1 MALSFGLKT
10 AADWLHKT
18 VARSQF
24 ASGNISG
31 TENPPETQSSI
42 AGAETVVTENEFQT
56 LTPIVDPDKEGYQP
70 YFKALDYALSR
81 DDVKNIAIT
90 GPYGAGKSS
99 VILSYLKKIEGRKRL
114 WHRLKYWLRFTSLK
128 PADEH
133 VTISL
138 ANFETDETL
147 KSSESLS
154 KEQSIEYSIL
164 QQILY
169 KVDKGT
175 LPDSRVERIHTRSV
189 GQILTTSCLLFF
201 VLALAIVVTTLL
213 FPQKIVS
220 TFSLSSEV
228 SHFIAIHPVWRW
240 GCIGSLSFI
249 ICWYLLSR
257 FYRIGFFDRKIAL
270 DKINLLKAEIAAEK
284 QNTASLL
291 NLYIDEIV
299 YFFLKTK
306 YRVVVFEDL
315 DRLNNGHIFIKLR
328 EINQVVNNSS
338 LLEKKPIKFIFAVR
352 EDLLKDAES
361 QTKFFDFIVPI
372 IPAVDSENAYDI
384 LSDKVINFNAA
395 DKEHFFKKISLYLT
409 DMRVMNNVI
418 NEFNIFKK
426 LITGEISDV
435 KLFSLIMYKNLC
447 TKDFTLLDNQAGFL
461 YRVVNAYSKRTLH
474 EVYFKDLEISI
485 SQQKEKLEKAQEE
498 LQTSSL
504 NLRAEIL
511 RRYLPEQI
519 EANTVFYISHNKHGQ
534 IGSSWS
540 FIELCENESLFCD
553 FLNRELP
560 SGTAISHAR
569 NGYHYHDAFPISRDK
584 RSESLREYNKRSPVI
599 LDKNQKTIEQLSK
612 SILNTQRVL
621 SQRKGI
627 SLHDLCEKITL
638 TKLREWLLKVPS
650 ADDGLS
656 KNTAKASAINFNV
669 ELLFFMLSNGYIEQD
684 YMQYR
689 SIFHA
694 GALSKS
700 DNVYIQKVAAKV
712 NFEELKNI
720 HLNNVSNVV
729 DKIESLSFKYY
740 EGVFHPHIIGFLI
753 NCRVDFARDV
763 FIHLFNHCSP
773 GLIVRTMRT
782 YFYEFSNDAYQ
793 DLINLILSD
802 EKTLGKLME
811 AMSTYHDIDSDDDFY
826 KQLSV
831 SFLRFGLIENIT
843 RQSAVQDY
851 LHELKTDTTLFTYI
865 QPDEIA
871 SFSIKLKEL
880 NIVFD
885 SVSEANGESERALVK
900 FIAENFLYVF
910 NINNLT
916 ALFNA
921 YSDNRKSVEEL
932 SRNPY
937 TLIISEKVPCLTEA
951 VNKNIEM
958 FILECFIHSEEN
970 VESVISLI
978 NSDVTEHTKEI
989 IIESMD
995 FEVQQLSTV
1004 ENIRLSVVDGA
1015 SFTVYDLLFKHGRVA
1030 ANWDNIF
1037 DYMFTDV
1044 DDEILWEFFA
1054 HHPEALSGHNVSVPE
1069 ESVDNV
1075 VNHIISAADK
1085 PDVLYAQLISV
1096 LPVSIDQAV
1105 SDLPLTK
1112 FKALCDSNRV
1122 LLSEALYKDVLSI
1135 YEGQRRKGL
1144 NECLSLMIRN
1154 NVAVFESNIEF
1165 YLQDDEDFDNELI
1178 ELVLNDDDIALTT
1191 KVSIIDII
1199 WPHYT
1204 DSFFD
1209 HISVNS
1215 KNSMALL
1222 LNVSEDDTRL
1232 VFLNHLLEFEKL
1244 PFEYINRALMAFVS
1258 EEYNLIADKTKR
1270 AKVLKTE
1277 GNEIL
1282 LKYLTHCY
1290 FISSYKDK
1298 GESFEVYHYRKMF
1311 LDESPEDD

>member
-18 VARSQF
+18 VARFQF

-270 DKINLLKAEIAAEK
+270 DKVNLLKAEIAAEK

-306 YRVVVFEDL
+306 YKVVVFEDL

-361 QTKFFDFIVPI
+361 QTKFFDFIVPV

-384 LSDKVINFNAA
+384 LSGKVINFNAA
-395 DKEHFFKKISLYLT
+395 DKEQFFKKVSLYLT

-447 TKDFTLLDNQAGFL
+447 TKDFTLLDNQDGFL

-474 EVYFKDLEISI
+474 DVYFKDLEISI

-540 FIELCENESLFCD
+540 FVELCENESLFCD

-560 SGTAISHAR
+560 SGTAISHER

-584 RSESLREYNKRSPVI
+584 RSESLREYNKRSPII

-621 SQRKGI
+621 SQRK
-627 SLHDLCEKITL
+627 
-638 TKLREWLLKVPS
+638 
-650 ADDGLS
+650 
-656 KNTAKASAINFNV
+656 
-669 ELLFFMLSNGYIEQD
+669 
-684 YMQYR
+684 
-689 SIFHA
+689 
-694 GALSKS
+694 
-700 DNVYIQKVAAKV
+700 
-712 NFEELKNI
+712 
-720 HLNNVSNVV
+720 
-729 DKIESLSFKYY
+729 
-740 EGVFHPHIIGFLI
+740 
-753 NCRVDFARDV
+753 
-763 FIHLFNHCSP
+763 
-773 GLIVRTMRT
+773 
-782 YFYEFSNDAYQ
+782 
-793 DLINLILSD
+793 
-802 EKTLGKLME
+802 
-811 AMSTYHDIDSDDDFY
+811 
-826 KQLSV
+826 
-831 SFLRFGLIENIT
+831 
-843 RQSAVQDY
+843 
-851 LHELKTDTTLFTYI
+851 
-865 QPDEIA
+865 
-871 SFSIKLKEL
+871 
-880 NIVFD
+880 
-885 SVSEANGESERALVK
+885 
-900 FIAENFLYVF
+900 
-910 NINNLT
+910 
-916 ALFNA
+916 
-921 YSDNRKSVEEL
+921 
-932 SRNPY
+932 
-937 TLIISEKVPCLTEA
+937 
-951 VNKNIEM
+951 
-958 FILECFIHSEEN
+958 
-970 VESVISLI
+970 
-978 NSDVTEHTKEI
+978 
-989 IIESMD
+989 
-995 FEVQQLSTV
+995 
-1004 ENIRLSVVDGA
+1004 
-1015 SFTVYDLLFKHGRVA
+1015 
-1030 ANWDNIF
+1030 
-1037 DYMFTDV
+1037 
-1044 DDEILWEFFA
+1044 
-1054 HHPEALSGHNVSVPE
+1054 
-1069 ESVDNV
+1069 
-1075 VNHIISAADK
+1075 
-1085 PDVLYAQLISV
+1085 
-1096 LPVSIDQAV
+1096 
-1105 SDLPLTK
+1105 
-1112 FKALCDSNRV
+1112 
-1122 LLSEALYKDVLSI
+1122 
-1135 YEGQRRKGL
+1135 
-1144 NECLSLMIRN
+1144 
-1154 NVAVFESNIEF
+1154 
-1165 YLQDDEDFDNELI
+1165 
-1178 ELVLNDDDIALTT
+1178 
-1191 KVSIIDII
+1191 
-1199 WPHYT
+1199 
-1204 DSFFD
+1204 
-1209 HISVNS
+1209 
-1215 KNSMALL
+1215 
-1222 LNVSEDDTRL
+1222 
-1232 VFLNHLLEFEKL
+1232 
-1244 PFEYINRALMAFVS
+1244 
-1258 EEYNLIADKTKR
+1258 
-1270 AKVLKTE
+1270 
-1277 GNEIL
+1277 
-1282 LKYLTHCY
+1282 
-1290 FISSYKDK
+1290 
-1298 GESFEVYHYRKMF
+1298 
-1311 LDESPEDD
+1311 